1 MKSDATGKPSGTDLD
16 KLRALADEDIALDE
30 DMPYD
35 PNDPAA
41 VEAFWKNAV
50 VTPGG
55 GVAATLAAL
64 RRARGP
70 ARKPRKTQLTVR
82 YSPEVVAYFKATG
95 KGWQA
100 RMDAAL
106 KEWIAQHSG

>member
-1 MKSDATGKPSGTDLD
+1 MPTNAKPKTILPPFSPECITAALEAASDETGE
-16 KLRALADEDIALDE
+16 EDHVDWSHAI
-30 DMPYD
+30 
-35 PNDPAA
+35 
-41 VEAFWKNAV
+41 

-55 GVAATLAAL
+55 GVDATLAVL

-95 KGWQA
+95 QGWQA

>member
-1 MKSDATGKPSGTDLD
+1 MIDAD
-16 KLRALADEDIALDE
+16 A
-30 DMPYD
+30 PYD
-35 PNDPAA
+35 PNDPTA
-41 VEAFWKNAV
+41 VEAFWNNAA

-55 GVAATLAAL
+55 GVQATLAAL

-70 ARKPRKTQLTVR
+70 ARKPRKTLLTVR

-100 RMDAAL
+100 RMDEAL
-106 KEWIAQHSG
+106 KEWIAQRSR

>member
-1 MKSDATGKPSGTDLD
+1 MPTNAKPKTT
-16 KLRALADEDIALDE
+16 LRPFSPECIAAALEAAPDEGGEE
-30 DMPYD
+30 DQVD
-35 PNDPAA
+35 WSRAI
-41 VEAFWKNAV
+41 

-55 GVAATLAAL
+55 GVEATLAAL

-70 ARKPRKTQLTVR
+70 GRKPRKRALTVR

-95 KGWQA
+95 QGWQT
-100 RMDAAL
+100 RMDEAL

>member
-1 MKSDATGKPSGTDLD
+1 MKSDATGKPSGTDLA
-16 KLRALADEDIALDE
+16 KLRALADEDIALD
-30 DMPYD
+30 DAPPYD
-35 PNDPAA
+35 PSDPAA
-41 VEAFWKNAV
+41 VEAFWNNAI

-55 GVAATLAAL
+55 GVQATLTAL

-70 ARKPRKTQLTVR
+70 GQKPRKTQLTVR

-95 KGWQA
+95 QGWQG

>member
-1 MKSDATGKPSGTDLD
+1 MKNDVTGKPSGTDLA
-16 KLRALADEDIALDE
+16 KLRALADEDIVLD
-30 DMPYD
+30 DDTPYD
-35 PNDPAA
+35 PRDPAA
-41 VEAFWKNAV
+41 VAAFWNNAV

-55 GVAATLAAL
+55 GVEATRAAL

-70 ARKPRKTQLTVR
+70 GQKPRKIQLTVR
-82 YSPEVVAYFKATG
+82 YSPEVVAYFKGTG
-95 KGWQA
+95 QGWQA

>member
-1 MKSDATGKPSGTDLD
+1 MKSDVNGKPSGTDLD
-16 KLRALADEDIALDE
+16 RLRARADENITHDD
-30 DMPYD
+30 DTPYD

-41 VEAFWKNAV
+41 VEAFWKNAI

-55 GVAATLAAL
+55 GVQATLAAL

-95 KGWQA
+95 KGWQG

-106 KEWIAQHSG
+106 KEWIARRSG

>member
-1 MKSDATGKPSGTDLD
+1 MKSDVTGKPSGTNLA
-16 KLRALADEDIALDE
+16 KLRALADEDIALD
-30 DMPYD
+30 DDTPYD

-41 VEAFWKNAV
+41 VEAFWNNAV

-55 GVAATLAAL
+55 GVDATLAAL

-70 ARKPRKTQLTVR
+70 ARKPCKVQLTVR
-82 YSPEVVAYFKATG
+82 DSPEVVAYFKATG
-95 KGWQA
+95 QGWQG

>member
-16 KLRALADEDIALDE
+16 QLRALADEDIAIDA
-30 DMPYD
+30 DTPYD
-35 PNDPAA
+35 PNDPVA

-55 GVAATLAAL
+55 GVQATLAAL

-70 ARKPRKTQLTVR
+70 GQKPRKTQLTVR

-95 KGWQA
+95 KGWQG

-106 KEWIAQHSG
+106 KEWIAQRSG

>member
-1 MKSDATGKPSGTDLD
+1 MKSDVTRKPSGTDLA
-16 KLRALADEDIALDE
+16 KLRALADEDIALHDE
-30 DMPYD
+30 TPYD
-35 PNDPAA
+35 PSDPAA
-41 VEAFWKNAV
+41 VDAFWNNAI

-55 GVAATLAAL
+55 GVDATLAAL

-70 ARKPRKTQLTVR
+70 GQKPRKTQLTVR

>member
-1 MKSDATGKPSGTDLD
+1 MIDAET
-16 KLRALADEDIALDE
+16 
-30 DMPYD
+30 PYD

-41 VEAFWKNAV
+41 IEAFWRNAV

-64 RRARGP
+64 RRVRGP
-70 ARKPRKTQLTVR
+70 AWKSRKTQLTVR

-106 KEWIAQHSG
+106 KEWIAQHPE

>member
-1 MKSDATGKPSGTDLD
+1 MKSDVTGKPSGTDLE
-16 KLRALADEDIALDE
+16 KLRALTDADIVIDAET
-30 DMPYD
+30 PYD
-35 PNDPAA
+35 PNDSAA
-41 VEAFWKNAV
+41 IEAFWRNAV

-64 RRARGP
+64 RRARGLG
-70 ARKPRKTQLTVR
+70 RKSRKAQLTVR
-82 YSPEVVAYFKATG
+82 YSPEVVAYFRATG

-106 KEWIAQHSG
+106 KEWIAQHPE

>member
-1 MKSDATGKPSGTDLD
+1 VGVNLGGVERRVACIAA
-16 KLRALADEDIALDE
+16 ALEAAPDEAGEE
-30 DMPYD
+30 DRVD
-35 PNDPAA
+35 
-41 VEAFWKNAV
+41 WSRAV

-106 KEWIAQHSG
+106 QDRGAAVKTRTVRA

>member
-1 MKSDATGKPSGTDLD
+1 MKSDATDKPSGTDLD
-16 KLRALADEDIALDE
+16 KLRALADADLAIDADT
-30 DMPYD
+30 PYD

-41 VEAFWKNAV
+41 VEAFWNNAV

-55 GVAATLAAL
+55 GVEATLAAL
-64 RRARGP
+64 RRARG
-70 ARKPRKTQLTVR
+70 ASQTPRKLQLTVR

-95 KGWQA
+95 KGWQG

-106 KEWIAQHSG
+106 KEWIAQRSE

>member
-1 MKSDATGKPSGTDLD
+1 MPTNAKPKTTLPPFSPECITA
-16 KLRALADEDIALDE
+16 ALEAAPDVAEEEDHID
-30 DMPYD
+30 
-35 PNDPAA
+35 
-41 VEAFWKNAV
+41 WSRAV

-55 GVAATLAAL
+55 GMDATLAAL

-70 ARKPRKTQLTVR
+70 GQKPRKTQLTVR

-106 KEWIAQHSG
+106 KEWITQHSG